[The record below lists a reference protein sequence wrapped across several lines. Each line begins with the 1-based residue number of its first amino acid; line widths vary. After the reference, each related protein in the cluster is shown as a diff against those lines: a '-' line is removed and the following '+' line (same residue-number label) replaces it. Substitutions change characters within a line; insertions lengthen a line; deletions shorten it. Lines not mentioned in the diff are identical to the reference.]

1 MNFGYRET
9 IDKQK
14 DLVSVQRKVVS
25 KSLVGVLKVFLYLLV
40 LLIITVGFLG
50 LGLLHGIINSAPS
63 ADDISITPSASATT
77 VYDFNNKK
85 ISTLVTSGSN
95 RIKIS
100 LDQVPDHLKWAFI
113 DS

>member
-50 LGLLHGIINSAPS
+50 LGLFTWNYQKCPIG
-63 ADDISITPSASATT
+63 
-77 VYDFNNKK
+77 
-85 ISTLVTSGSN
+85 
-95 RIKIS
+95 R
-100 LDQVPDHLKWAFI
+100 
-113 DS
+113 

>member
-50 LGLLHGIINSAPS
+50 LGL
-63 ADDISITPSASATT
+63 
-77 VYDFNNKK
+77 
-85 ISTLVTSGSN
+85 
-95 RIKIS
+95 
-100 LDQVPDHLKWAFI
+100 
-113 DS
+113 